1 MKLPSL
7 SQEILKSKSLVFSYS
22 ISMVAD
28 RLLPSRNSRQVQVT
42 CFSCFYLHKAF
53 VADRQID
60 LQLSS
65 AFVLCLRKSIAWPTM
80 RVSGKLG
87 IFVTLYPYPYPC
99 TRMCSY
105 KPVHLLC
112 PLLRL
117 YFSFSHCP
125 SPSHRISSQDS
136 QIPFSFS

>member
-80 RVSGKLG
+80 RVSGMLG
-87 IFVTLYPYPYPC
+87 IFFTLYPYPYPNPNP
-99 TRMCSY
+99 Y
-105 KPVHLLC
+105 PYPNPNPNLN
-112 PLLRL
+112 PNQQ
-117 YFSFSHCP
+117 P
-125 SPSHRISSQDS
+125 STLNTDQQPSTPTLSPNPQ
-136 QIPFSFS
+136 P